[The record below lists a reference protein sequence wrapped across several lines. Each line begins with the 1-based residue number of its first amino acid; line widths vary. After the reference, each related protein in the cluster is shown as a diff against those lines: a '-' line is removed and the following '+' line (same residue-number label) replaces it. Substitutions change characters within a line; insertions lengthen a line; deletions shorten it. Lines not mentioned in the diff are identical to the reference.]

1 MNEEL
6 NDDVSVC
13 SECDKHTNDNTET
26 KWDKD
31 ADPYCVECFY
41 NDGTEKKPFI
51 WISKDGTLGLK

>member
-31 ADPYCVECFY
+31 ANPYCVECY
-41 NDGTEKKPFI
+41 KEEIKNE
-51 WISKDGTLGLK
+51 